1 MKRSLTVLAAFAL
14 ALGTM
19 LSAPLQVR
27 AASQPSVAVMSFD
40 STGLDSTAWWDTSF
54 QPGAALADLV
64 TDQLVNK
71 GGLTVVDRQH
81 LGTVLQ
87 EHSLST
93 SGEVSPATAVQA
105 GRLIGAKFLIVGRIV
120 QFQQVS
126 NNAANAGSIIGHGLG
141 LGSVSSH
148 KVNLN
153 VAVHVI
159 DATSGQIVQAFN
171 AELSKSGTSF
181 GVEGAGWSNNAV
193 GFGGYSSTQ
202 FVNSTMGKLINEEAQ
217 KISETIDPNKMVA
230 GPAAPTLNG
239 RVVGISGGDI
249 ILNIGSAKG
258 VQVGQFFD
266 VMKIVKVKDPDSGN
280 WITSRIPKG
289 KIQVTSVDTS
299 SCVAKKVGSADVA
312 VGSSVSSE

>member
-1 MKRSLTVLAAFAL
+1 
-14 ALGTM
+14 
-19 LSAPLQVR
+19 
-27 AASQPSVAVMSFD
+27 VMSFD
-40 STGLDSTAWWDTSF
+40 STGLDSTAWWDSSF

-71 GGLTVVDRQH
+71 GGLTIVDRQH
-81 LGTVLQ
+81 LGQVLQ

-93 SGEVSPATAVQA
+93 SGEVSPATAVQT

-126 NNAANAGSIIGHGLG
+126 NNAANAGSLVGGAFG

-181 GVEGAGWSNNAV
+181 GVTGAGWSGNAV

-202 FVNSTMGKLINEEAQ
+202 FVNSTMGKLINEEAANIAQ
-217 KISETIDPNKMVA
+217 KVDPSKMVA
-230 GPAAPTLNG
+230 GPAAPTING
-239 RVVGISGGDI
+239 LVAAVSGSDI
-249 ILNIGSAKG
+249 ILNVGSSKG
-258 VQVGQFFD
+258 VQVGQYFD
-266 VMKIVKVKDPDSGN
+266 VVKIIKVKDPGSGN
-280 WITSRIPKG
+280 MIVTRVPKG
-289 KIQVTSVDTS
+289 KIQITSVDANS
-299 SCVAKKVGSADVA
+299 SVAKAIGGATVA
-312 VGSSVSSE
+312 VGASVSSE